1 MRELMGLAAFVVVGA
16 VACEDATTT
25 ATGGTTSSSN
35 SSSASSTSSSGTGG
49 SGATGA
55 GGEGAGASVGVG
67 GTGGAGG
74 AALFAVANSPQR
86 IRQFWL
92 TAKANKPA
100 EPADKDAKAEGKSD
114 DAKDK

>member
-1 MRELMGLAAFVVVGA
+1 MPIQVEATGLPEGVAAEA
-16 VACEDATTT
+16 VTSETKGDSAKAVTLKLVSTTT
-25 ATGGTTSSSN
+25 TVIQAPFQI
-35 SSSASSTSSSGTGG
+35 
-49 SGATGA
+49 
-55 GGEGAGASVGVG
+55 VGV
-67 GTGGAGG
+67 AGE
-74 AALFAVANSPQR
+74 ARMPALFAVANSPQR